1 VIRYLRPRRV
11 WAPRLEAEGEREVFR
26 YSRRN
31 TEAIEPL
38 LATFLKAPTPA
49 LFINGL
55 TTCLRAGS
63 DDRLLEAIWRS
74 ETLIGNVYV
83 GRLIADDLG
92 SVIIRRE
99 REFLA
104 KVRGKW
110 TC

>member
-1 VIRYLRPRRV
+1 MNTPSIFDGSKYTSTGP
-11 WAPRLEAEGEREVFR
+11 EG
-26 YSRRN
+26 SG
-31 TEAIEPL
+31 PQG
-38 LATFLKAPTPA
+38 LKVRGRGRFFGILGETPIPA

-74 ETLIGNVYV
+74 ETFIVNVYV